1 MFPIDA
7 AMDRRTFLRRA
18 GTATAALGATA
29 LVGTTAACTSSPH
42 HPSGAGGSSTTTSKG
57 STATTIGPPQWSA
70 LAATLTGSLVVPG
83 DAGYPNGA
91 LLYNEVFS
99 PHPAAI
105 AYCATAVDV
114 QRCVAYA
121 RDHGVQLAARS
132 GGHSYGGYSS
142 CPGLVIDVSSLN
154 AVGVQSGMQFA
165 TVGAGAQL
173 VDVYNQLGA
182 SGVLLP
188 GGSCPTVGIA
198 GLALGG
204 GIGVFGR
211 AYGLACDNI
220 ASLTMVTADGSLRQC
235 SPSAHSDLYWAS
247 RGGGGGNF
255 GVVTSFTF
263 TVHPIP
269 SVALFTL
276 EWPWAEAATVLDS
289 WLRWIPSAPDELWS
303 NCQLASNG
311 AAGGGTLRVTGV
323 FAGSTAACTSAL
335 APLLSAVGAA
345 PTDRFVGSEDYLRA
359 MLIEAGCEGLTVAQ
373 CHLPTRNQGGTL
385 SRSAFTAKSNF
396 IDAALPASGT
406 AAMIAAVEALGT
418 DVPSVGGAI
427 VFDSYGGVINHV
439 APGDTAF
446 VHRDAIACAQYSV
459 TYPSANPTPTVAA
472 AARSWL
478 EQTQSSFAPYAHGAY
493 QNYIDPTLPDWAEA
507 YYGANLPRLRE
518 VKRAYDADDVFHF
531 AQSIPLPAST
541 ATR

>member
-1 MFPIDA
+1 
-7 AMDRRTFLRRA
+7 MDRRAFLHRA
-18 GTATAALGATA
+18 GTATAALGVTA
-29 LVGTTAACTSSPH
+29 LVGASAACTSSPG
-42 HPSGAGGSSTTTSKG
+42 HPQSSGGSTTT
-57 STATTIGPPQWSA
+57 ATRGTTTTTEPPQWSV
-70 LAATLTGSLVVPG
+70 LAGMLTGSLVLPG
-83 DAGYPNGA
+83 DAAYQNSA

-99 PHPAAI
+99 PQPAAI
-105 AYCATAVDV
+105 AFCATAVDV

-121 RDHGVQLAARS
+121 RDRGVQLAARS

-154 AVGVQSGMQFA
+154 TVAVESGMQFA

-173 VDVYNQLGA
+173 VDVYSQLGA

-204 GIGVFGR
+204 GIGVFAR
-211 AYGLACDNI
+211 AYGMTCDNI
-220 ASLTMVTADGSLRQC
+220 AALTIVTAEGSLRHC

-255 GVVTSFTF
+255 GIVTSFTF

-269 SVALFTL
+269 SVTLFTL
-276 EWPWAEAATVLDS
+276 EWPWDEAATVLSS
-289 WLRWIPSAPDELWS
+289 WMRWIPSTPNELWC

-311 AAGGGTLRVTGV
+311 SAGGGIVKVTGV
-323 FAGSTAACTSAL
+323 FAGSTGACASAL

-345 PTDRFVGSEDYLRA
+345 PTDRFVGPENYLRA

-373 CHLPTRNQGGTL
+373 CHLPSRNQGGTL
-385 SRSAFTAKSNF
+385 SRSAYTAKSIF
-396 IDAALPASGT
+396 IDRALPASGT
-406 AAMIAAVEALGT
+406 AAVISAVEALGT
-418 DVPSVGGAI
+418 DVPGVGGGI
-427 VFDSYGGVINHV
+427 VFDSYGGVINEL

-446 VHRDAIACAQYSV
+446 VHRGAIACAQYSV
-459 TYPSANPTPTVAA
+459 TYASASPSPAVVAA
-472 AARSWL
+472 ARNWL
-478 EQTQSSFAPYAHGAY
+478 EQTQASFAPYAQGAY

-507 YYGANLPRLRE
+507 YYGTNLPRLRE
-518 VKRAYDADDVFHF
+518 VKGVYDADDAFHF
-531 AQSIPLPAST
+531 AQSIPLPART
-541 ATR
+541 AV

>member
-1 MFPIDA
+1 MYPIDA
-7 AMDRRTFLRRA
+7 AMDRRAFLRRA

-29 LVGTTAACTSSPH
+29 LVGATAACTSPPR
-42 HPSGAGGSSTTTSKG
+42 HPQSSGGSSTTTTRG
-57 STATTIGPPQWSA
+57 TAATTTTLGPPAWSA
-70 LAATLTGSLVVPG
+70 LASTLTGSLVVPG
-83 DAGYPNGA
+83 DAAYPNSA
-91 LLYNEVFS
+91 LLYNELFS
-99 PHPAAI
+99 PQPAAI
-105 AYCATAVDV
+105 AYCATAADV

-154 AVGVQSGMQFA
+154 AVAVQSGNQFA

-173 VDVYNQLGA
+173 VDVYSQLGA

-211 AYGLACDNI
+211 AYGMTCDNI
-220 ASLTMVTADGSLRQC
+220 ASLTVVTAEGSLRQC

-255 GVVTSFTF
+255 GIVTSFTF

-289 WLRWIPSAPDELWS
+289 WMQWIPSTPNELWS
-303 NCQLASNG
+303 NCQLDSNG
-311 AAGGGTLRVTGV
+311 GGGGGIVKVTGV
-323 FAGSTAACTSAL
+323 FAGSTAACASAL

-345 PTDRFVGSEDYLRA
+345 PTDRFVGPENYLSA
-359 MLIEAGCEGLTVAQ
+359 MLIEAGCEGLTVGQ
-373 CHLPTRNQGGTL
+373 CHLPSRNQGGTI
-385 SRSAFTAKSNF
+385 SRSAYTAKSNF
-396 IDAALPASGT
+396 VDAALPASGT
-406 AAMIAAVEALGT
+406 AAMIAAVEALGN
-418 DVPSVGGAI
+418 DVPGVGGGI
-427 VFDSYGGVINHV
+427 VFGSYGGVINQL

-459 TYPSANPTPTVAA
+459 TYASASPSPAVVA

-478 EQTQSSFAPYAHGAY
+478 DQTQASFAPYAQGAY

-507 YYGANLPRLRE
+507 YYGTNLPRLRE
-518 VKRAYDADDVFHF
+518 VKGVYDADDVFHF
-531 AQSIPLPAST
+531 AQSIPLPAG
-541 ATR
+541 